1 MSELSRTQSATSRR
15 PDRAALAVAVFLGGL
30 AGLIFWD
37 SSRLS
42 AMANYS
48 KIGPAT
54 VPFVIAW
61 CLLGLAIW
69 TAVAAFRSEFPVRE
83 RQEIPP
89 VAWIVGGLVLQMLL
103 LRIAGFSIATGL
115 LFAFTAAAFGRRKLW
130 ITIPVGIALCL
141 AVWLIFAG
149 LLQLSLPAGPLE
161 HLFF

>member
-1 MSELSRTQSATSRR
+1 MSDLLRPSSAGSRR
-15 PDRAALAVAVFLGGL
+15 PDRAALAVAVFLAAL

-42 AMANYS
+42 AIASYS

-54 VPFVIAW
+54 VPFAIAW
-61 CLLGLAIW
+61 CLLGLAVW
-69 TAVAAFRSEFPVRE
+69 TAFAAFRNAFPVRE
-83 RQEIPP
+83 KQEIPP
-89 VAWIVGGLVLQMLL
+89 VAWIVAGLVLQMLC
-103 LRIAGFSIATGL
+103 LRVLGFSIATGL
-115 LFAFTAAAFGRRKLW
+115 LFAFTAAGFGRRKLW
-130 ITIPVGIALCL
+130 ITIPVGVAICL